1 MAVARRKAIENREKV
16 GKIIAK
22 REQTGL
28 IVHSTD
34 GRLFFLT
41 SKDAQRTRISSR
53 EGRTLQRIM
62 TKQEGGGRQSA
73 KSGLGCTKTLRWL
86 LSHNPKSVNWRKVS
100 AWWISNC

>member
-16 GKIIAK
+16 GKIISK

-28 IVHSTD
+28 IVHSMD
-34 GRLFFLT
+34 GKLFFLT
-41 SKDAQRTRISSR
+41 SKDVRRTKISSR
-53 EGRTLQRIM
+53 DGRTLQRIM
-62 TKQEGGGRQSA
+62 TKQAGGRQSA
-73 KSGLGCTKTLRWL
+73 KSGAGCAKTLRWL